1 MTADK
6 YRAARERLGLT
17 QERLAARLG
26 VTRATINAREAGR
39 VPITPESA
47 LAILALP
54 LPLIDPDVAV
64 AKARRG
70 EKSISFSAAMRRL
83 KE

>member
-1 MTADK
+1 MTAAK
-6 YRAARERLGLT
+6 YKATREALGLT
-17 QERLAARLG
+17 QENLAKRLG

-39 VPITPESA
+39 VPITAESA

-54 LPLIDPDVAV
+54 VPLVDPDVAV

-70 EKSISFSAAMRRL
+70 L
-83 KE
+83 KK